1 VPIAPPGGCN
11 RRAPQR
17 SGGAAPAGGLR
28 PAPVRRRERPASRA
42 ALGPVQKFITRADS
56 SSTSTGVAGLRW
68 RRRLGTL
75 YAQRVPSLVDQARTL
90 AEACLAAELPRR
102 WVHVRAVAAKAE
114 GIALVLADN
123 DRPVLVSAA
132 WLHDIGYASGI
143 ASTGFHPLDGAR
155 FLRQQGF
162 DDRVTELV
170 AHHSCAV
177 VEAEEREMYGELAAE
192 FHREYSPTADALWY
206 CDMTTG
212 PDGQDFDVLERL
224 DEIRNRYG
232 PDHVVTRF
240 INRAELDIV
249 DAVRRTEERLNAL
262 TQSHPM

>member
-1 VPIAPPGGCN
+1 V
-11 RRAPQR
+11 
-17 SGGAAPAGGLR
+17 
-28 PAPVRRRERPASRA
+28 
-42 ALGPVQKFITRADS
+42 T
-56 SSTSTGVAGLRW
+56 
-68 RRRLGTL
+68 
-75 YAQRVPSLVDQARTL
+75 SLVDQARAL
-90 AEACLAAELPRR
+90 AETHLAADLPRR
-102 WVHVRAVAAKAE
+102 WIHVRAVAAKAE
-114 GIALVLADN
+114 GVALILDER

-132 WLHDIGYASGI
+132 WLHDLGYAKGI

-162 DDRVTELV
+162 DGRVTELV

-177 VEAEEREMYGELAAE
+177 VEAEVRGLYGELATE

-212 PDGQDFDVLERL
+212 PDGQDFEVLERL
-224 DEIRNRYG
+224 DEIRTRYG

-249 DAVRRTEERLNAL
+249 DAVRRTEERLNFLA
-262 TQSHPM
+262 QSHPM